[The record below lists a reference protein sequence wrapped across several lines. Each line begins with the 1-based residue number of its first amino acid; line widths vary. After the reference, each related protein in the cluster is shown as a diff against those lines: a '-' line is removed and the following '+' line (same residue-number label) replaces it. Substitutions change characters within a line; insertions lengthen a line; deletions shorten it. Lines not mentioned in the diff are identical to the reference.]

1 MNSIVIHIALL
12 KVFKLIYMD
21 IFQLCEIEV
30 FRLFFFSQV
39 LSVLFMRSI

>member
-30 FRLFFFSQV
+30 FFLPSPFCASYEIY
-39 LSVLFMRSI
+39 LIW